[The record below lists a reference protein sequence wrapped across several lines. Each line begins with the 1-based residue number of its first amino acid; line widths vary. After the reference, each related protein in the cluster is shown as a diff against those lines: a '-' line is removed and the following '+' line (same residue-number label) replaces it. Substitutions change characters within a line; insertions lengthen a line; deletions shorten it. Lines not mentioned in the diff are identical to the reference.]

1 MVVGPVHYSPLG
13 PGTLTLGATPQDVS
27 CQVENAAL
35 EWNKSSSSAI
45 YTLCGAMV
53 PPLPLYAAHLT
64 GRVVQDNMQGSG
76 LAAYCYTNMGKQ
88 VAFVFTPNT
97 ADAAK
102 YTGTLIIDPL
112 TFGSTDK
119 VGTPMGADFDWDIV
133 GIPTPTWGTGTLLAE
148 AEAEAPKVAVGK

>member
-1 MVVGPVHYSPLG
+1 MAGTVHYSPLG
-13 PGTLTLGATPQDVS
+13 PGTLTLGATPTDIS

-35 EWNKSSSSAI
+35 EWNKSTSTEI

-64 GRVVQDNMQGSG
+64 GRIVQDNMQGSG
-76 LAAYCYTNMGKQ
+76 VAAYCYTNMGKQ
-88 VAFVFTPNT
+88 VQFVFTPNT

-102 YTGTLIIDPL
+102 YTGTLIVDPL

-133 GIPTPTWGTGTLLAE
+133 GIPTPTWGTGTLLE
-148 AEAEAPKVAVGK
+148 ADEAATAKVGK

>member
-1 MVVGPVHYSPLG
+1 MAGTVSYSPLG
-13 PGTLTLGATPQDVS
+13 PGTLQLGPTGTGGIAAD

-35 EWNKSSSSAI
+35 EWNKTTSTEI

-64 GRVVQDNMQGSG
+64 GSMVQDNAKAAGV
-76 LAAYCYTNMGKQ
+76 AAYCYTHMGQQ
-88 VAFVFTPNT
+88 VAFTFTPNT

-102 YTGTLIIDPL
+102 YTGTLIVDPL

-119 VGTPMGADFDWDIV
+119 YGAPQVSDFDWDIV

-148 AEAEAPKVAVGK
+148 AEAQTATVGK

>member
-1 MVVGPVHYSPLG
+1 MAGTVSYSPLG
-13 PGTLTLGATPQDVS
+13 PGTLQLGPTGTGGIAAD

-35 EWNKSSSSAI
+35 EWNKTTSTEI

-64 GRVVQDNMQGSG
+64 GRMVQDNAIALG
-76 LAAYCYTNMGKQ
+76 LAAYCFTNMGKT

-102 YTGTLIIDPL
+102 YTGSLIIDPL

-119 VGTPMGADFDWDIV
+119 YGTPMVADFDWDCV
-133 GIPTPTWGTGTLLAE
+133 GIPTPTWGTGVLMAE
-148 AEAEAPKVAVGK
+148 ASAQPAAVGK